1 MYIHRLT
8 ISPEAD
14 KAPPI
19 VETSAFDLSFFACS
33 ITQLASSYMA
43 KCQMRDSKL
52 HKETPSNTAGILNCM
67 SSTIFVLIQLH
78 EGSWLLVNSI
88 PDRSCFQNNYFIF
101 L

>member
-67 SSTIFVLIQLH
+67 SSTIFVLIQD
-78 EGSWLLVNSI
+78 VT
-88 PDRSCFQNNYFIF
+88 FYFH
-101 L
+101 LPSA